1 MALPRASSFPLLHVV
16 LIFLSL
22 LCFASPY
29 CGVLAAGDASQGA
42 ESASASPSCNLTS
55 QDVKVNNWLNGD
67 ERPSL
72 DGLSARFGALLPSS
86 VSKASKLPAIL
97 ANPLNSCNNLSL
109 KEEEERREV
118 QRQCTWEVVVVMKQ
132 KQQHQSG
139 GRGSITVMKQ

>member
-22 LCFASPY
+22 LCFASSY

-55 QDVKVNNWLNGD
+55 QDVNPRSHYCLVKVNNWLNGD

-109 KEEEERREV
+109 KV
-118 QRQCTWEVVVVMKQ
+118 NIQFYPLT
-132 KQQHQSG
+132 
-139 GRGSITVMKQ
+139 